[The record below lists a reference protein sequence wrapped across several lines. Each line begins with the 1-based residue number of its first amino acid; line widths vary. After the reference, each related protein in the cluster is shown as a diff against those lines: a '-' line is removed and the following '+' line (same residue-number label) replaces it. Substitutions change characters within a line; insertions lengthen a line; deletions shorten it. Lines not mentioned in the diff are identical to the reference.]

1 MKSETFIFNL
11 LVSIIFIMNAKQIVL
26 GVRLQKKTLW
36 QNEIE
41 KKEKK
46 VQIEIENEEITFV

>member
-26 GVRLQKKTLW
+26 GVRLQKKLYGKMKL
-36 QNEIE
+36 
-41 KKEKK
+41 KKRKK

>member
-26 GVRLQKKTLW
+26 GCKKKTLW

-41 KKEKK
+41 KRKK